1 MTAAPD
7 WTDGNQRYLMAA
19 LEEVRDLLRG
29 EGGPRTSH
37 SDLED
42 LGRELSSP
50 PALDRVCEAFAL
62 SPFERAVL
70 VLCAGAELDSGF
82 PRPTFGLALG
92 ALPQPHW
99 SALAPTGPLR
109 RWRLIELEPGEPL
122 AEARL
127 RIDERVLHHL
137 AGVPYLDER
146 LLGLVEPVPAPAGLS
161 SSRRALAGRLAELWT
176 NQHAQASWSPVQL
189 CDCDSSSAREVIGGA
204 CEELGLVGYVLQ
216 AADVPGTSSERDAL
230 ARLWEREAALGS
242 AALLIER
249 RDEDPAEAPRCT
261 ARLAESVAGPVVL
274 AGGETVP
281 LRTRAAVRLT
291 VPPLSAAERVDFWR
305 ASVGTYGAGLDREV
319 DAVAVQFALSGD
331 AVLAAASAALGNG
344 AALWDAAREQA
355 RPRVDDLAQR
365 IDPRAGW
372 EDLVLPER
380 QLRSLRDIVVQ
391 VRNRSQVYEAWGFAS
406 KSARG
411 LGISAL
417 FTGPSGTG
425 KTMAAEALAQELRL
439 DLYRI
444 DLSAVVSKYI
454 GETEKNL
461 RRVFDAAEGGAA
473 ILLFDE
479 ADALFGKRS
488 EVKDSHDRYANIEI
502 GYLLQ
507 RMEAYRGLAILTTNM
522 RGALDAA
529 FLRRLRFVV
538 QFPFPDADRRR
549 EIWERIFPADTPTEG
564 LDAGRLASLE
574 VAGGSIRNIALNAA
588 FLAADAREPVRMR
601 HLSRAARAEVAK
613 HERPVTDVEIGS
625 WE

>member
-1 MTAAPD
+1 VTAVAD
-7 WTDGNQRYLMAA
+7 WTDANQRYLTAA
-19 LEEVRDLLRG
+19 LEEVRDLLGG
-29 EGGPRTSH
+29 EGSPGTMRGN
-37 SDLED
+37 LED
-42 LGRELSSP
+42 LRRELAAP

-82 PRPTFGLALG
+82 PRPSFGLALG
-92 ALPQPHW
+92 VLPQPHW

-109 RWRLIELEPGEPL
+109 RWRLIELDPGEPL
-122 AEARL
+122 TEARL

-146 LLGLVEPVPAPAGLS
+146 LLGLVETVPAPAGLAP
-161 SSRRALAGRLAELWT
+161 SRCRLAGRLAELWT
-176 NQHAQASWSPVQL
+176 KQHADGAWSAVQL
-189 CDCDSSSAREVIGGA
+189 CECDSSSAREVVGGA
-204 CEELGLVGYVLQ
+204 CEELGLVGYALQ
-216 AADVPGTSSERDAL
+216 SADVPGTSSEREAL

-249 RDEDPAEAPRCT
+249 SDDDPSEAPRFA

-274 AGGETVP
+274 AGRETAP
-281 LRTRAAVRLT
+281 LRTRAAVRFT
-291 VPPLSAAERVDFWR
+291 VTPLSAAERVEFWR
-305 ASVGTYGAGLDREV
+305 ASVGTDAGGLDGEV

-331 AVLAAASAALGNG
+331 AVHAATSAALGNG
-344 AALWDAAREQA
+344 EALWDAAREQA
-355 RPRVDDLAQR
+355 RPRMDDLALR

-380 QLRSLRDIVVQ
+380 QLRALGEIVVQ
-391 VRNRSQVYEAWGFAS
+391 VRNRSRVYEDWGFAS

-439 DLYRI
+439 DLFRI

-522 RGALDAA
+522 RSALDAA
-529 FLRRLRFVV
+529 FLRRIRFVV

-549 EIWERIFPADTPTEG
+549 EIWERIFPAGTPTEG
-564 LDAGRLASLE
+564 LDAARLASLE

-588 FLAADAREPVRMR
+588 FLAADAREPVRMQ

-613 HERPVTDVEIGS
+613 HERPVTEVEIGS